1 MTRRAASVASLASA
15 ASASGARVAWLS
27 VGGLG
32 LSALVWGLSWWPVRH
47 AQALGVQPLW
57 TTALIYVPGA
67 ALVLLLRPAA
77 LGQWLRSRDLLL
89 VALAAGGANACFN
102 LGVASGDVVRVVLL
116 FYLMPVWA
124 TLLAR
129 WLLAERIG
137 ASGWMRLLLALGGA
151 LIVLWPAGGGLPLP
165 RSAADWLGLA
175 GGAFFALDNVML
187 RRGAQAPASARMLA
201 MFAGGLICGAL
212 LALLLQALG
221 LASPLPPPHADWAV
235 PVLLLGLAM
244 VAGSYG
250 LQYGAAHLPAALTA
264 VVMMLEIV
272 FASLS
277 SAWLG
282 AGHLGPRTWI
292 GGGLIAAG
300 ALLGALAEA
309 AGAPRGTAHDEEPDA
324 RHNDRLPGRTPAA
337 PGSPR

>member
-1 MTRRAASVASLASA
+1 MSRPAAA
-15 ASASGARVAWLS
+15 AGARVAWLS

-57 TTALIYVPGA
+57 TTALVYAPGA

-116 FYLMPVWA
+116 FYMMPVWA

-137 ASGWMRLLLALGGA
+137 TAGWVRLLLALAGA
-151 LIVLWPAGGGLPLP
+151 LIVLWPAAGGLPLP
-165 RSAADWLGLA
+165 RSPADWLGLA

-187 RRGAQAPASARMLA
+187 RRGAQASASARMLA
-201 MFAGGLICGAL
+201 MFAGGLVCGAL
-212 LALLLQALG
+212 LALLLQGLG
-221 LASPLPPPHADWAV
+221 VAPALPPLRADWGW

-250 LQYGAAHLPAALTA
+250 LQYGAARLPAALTA

-282 AGHLGPRTWI
+282 AGHLGPRAWI

-300 ALLGALAEA
+300 VLLGALAEA
-309 AGAPRGTAHDEEPDA
+309 AAEGRAASHDDPPGT
-324 RHNDRLPGRTPAA
+324 RHNDVLPGRAPATR
-337 PGSPR
+337 GSPR

>member
-1 MTRRAASVASLASA
+1 MTAPVAQARVA
-15 ASASGARVAWLS
+15 VGARAAWLS

-57 TTALIYVPGA
+57 TTALIYAPGA

-116 FYLMPVWA
+116 FYMMPVWA

-137 ASGWMRLLLALGGA
+137 AAGWMRLLLALAGA

-201 MFAGGLICGAL
+201 MFAGGLVCGAL
-212 LALLLQALG
+212 LALLLQGLGVAPALP
-221 LASPLPPPHADWAV
+221 SPRADWGV

-250 LQYGAAHLPAALTA
+250 LQYGAARLPVALTA

-282 AGHLGPRTWI
+282 AGHLGARAWV

-300 ALLGALAEA
+300 VLLGALAEA
-309 AGAPRGTAHDEEPDA
+309 AAEGRAASHDVAPGA
-324 RHNDRLPGRTPAA
+324 RHNDVLPGRAPAA
-337 PGSPR
+337 RGSPR

>member
-1 MTRRAASVASLASA
+1 MTRRAASP
-15 ASASGARVAWLS
+15 ARVAWLS

-57 TTALIYVPGA
+57 TTALIYAPGA

-77 LGQWLRSRDLLL
+77 LGQWLRSRELLL

-116 FYLMPVWA
+116 FYMMPVWA

-137 ASGWMRLLLALGGA
+137 AAGWMRLLLALAGA
-151 LIVLWPAGGGLPLP
+151 LIVLWPAAGGLPLP
-165 RSAADWLGLA
+165 RGAADWLGLA

-187 RRGAQAPASARMLA
+187 RRASQAPASARMLA
-201 MFAGGLICGAL
+201 MFAGGLVCAAL
-212 LALLLQALG
+212 LALALQALG
-221 LASPLPPPHADWAV
+221 AAPALPSLRADWGL

-250 LQYGAAHLPAALTA
+250 LQYGAARLPAALTA

-277 SAWLG
+277 SAWLD
-282 AGHLGPRTWI
+282 AGHLGARAWI

-300 ALLGALAEA
+300 VVLGALAEA
-309 AGAPRGTAHDEEPDA
+309 AAEGRVASHDEEPGT
-324 RHNDRLPGRTPAA
+324 RHNDVLPGRAPAA
-337 PGSPR
+337 RGSPR